1 MHDRPFTTLPEDLL
15 LLCADPQSGVLERP
29 QHFNRAL
36 GGAVLTELLLR
47 GAIAVDDKRIT
58 EVRPLALG
66 EPVADRA
73 DRVLVELSGTGK
85 QERRLRLEGWVRY
98 ASGGLDNLCLKA
110 LASRGLVRAQRKRA
124 LGIIPYTTWT
134 TVQPGWTKDLA
145 VRIDRVVR
153 PEAYEPASRP
163 PDPRDV
169 HLAALV
175 GTIHELFWRIYPH
188 RDQHDT
194 RCRIMK
200 LTRATPIANAARKVI
215 ESDESAGGGGYGGDG
230 GGDGGGGD

>member
-15 LLCADPQSGVLERP
+15 LLCADPQSGVLKCPR
-29 QHFNRAL
+29 HLGRAL
-36 GGAVLTELLLR
+36 AGAVLTELLLR

-66 EPVADRA
+66 EPVADR
-73 DRVLVELSGTGK
+73 VLAELSGTGK
-85 QERRLRLEGWVRY
+85 QERRLRLKRWVEN
-98 ASGGLDNLCLKA
+98 ASWGIESLYLEA

-124 LGIIPYTTWT
+124 LGVFPYTSWT
-134 TVQPGWTKDLA
+134 TVEPGWAKDLA
-145 VRIDRVVR
+145 ARIDRVVR
-153 PEAYEPASRP
+153 PEAYEPAPRP

-175 GTIHELFWRIYPH
+175 GAIDELDGRLYPR
-188 RDQHDT
+188 RDQRDT
-194 RCRIMK
+194 RRRVRE

-215 ESDESAGGGGYGGDG
+215 KSDESAAGSA
-230 GGDGGGGD
+230 